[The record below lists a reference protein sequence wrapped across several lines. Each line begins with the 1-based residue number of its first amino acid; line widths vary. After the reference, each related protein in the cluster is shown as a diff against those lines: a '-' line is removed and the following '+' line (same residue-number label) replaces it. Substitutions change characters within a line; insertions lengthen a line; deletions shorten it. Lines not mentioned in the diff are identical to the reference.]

1 MGPKQFG
8 ECGRVARGYDHVYTA
23 EGAIVANQRR
33 NLIVDD
39 HPLVRRG
46 LKALIDAEPDLIVCG
61 EAATREDGLRA
72 IAVARP
78 DLVVVEPSLVRGDGL
93 ELIREIRSRYE
104 GLRVLALTMH
114 EAPLYV
120 RRAFAA
126 GASGY
131 VTKSEMTETLLAAI
145 RSVLSGGT
153 YRGARDLTGC

>member
-1 MGPKQFG
+1 MAMF
-8 ECGRVARGYDHVYTA
+8 T
-23 EGAIVANQRR
+23 QRKVQSSPTR
-33 NLIVDD
+33 RRILIADD
-39 HPLVRRG
+39 QPLVRRG
-46 LKALIDAEPDLIVCG
+46 LKAVIDAEPDLIVCG

-72 IAVARP
+72 IAAARP

-131 VTKSEMTETLLAAI
+131 VTKSEMTETLLTAI

-153 YRGARDLTGC
+153 YRGARDLMQWTWGIPPYEN

>member
-1 MGPKQFG
+1 MTMF
-8 ECGRVARGYDHVYTA
+8 T
-23 EGAIVANQRR
+23 QRKVQSSPTR
-33 NLIVDD
+33 RPILIVDD

-72 IAVARP
+72 IAAARP
-78 DLVVVEPSLVRGDGL
+78 DLVVVDPSLARGDGL
-93 ELIREIRSRYE
+93 ELIRESRSRYE

-120 RRAFAA
+120 RRVFAA

-131 VTKSEMTETLLAAI
+131 VTKSEKTETLLTAI
-145 RSVLSGGT
+145 RNVLSGGT
-153 YRGARDLTGC
+153 YRGARDLMQWSWGLPPYEN